1 METLA
6 DRPGYARV
14 WFSVAVAL
22 NKYVPGFVVGLISR
36 LGLKKATSW
45 IGDLAEAE
53 PNELF
58 E

>member
-6 DRPGYARV
+6 DRPCYARV

-53 PNELF
+53 PNEF

>member
-1 METLA
+1 MA
-6 DRPGYARV
+6 DRPCYARV

-53 PNELF
+53 PNEF

>member
-1 METLA
+1 MA

-45 IGDLAEAE
+45 IGDLSEAE
-53 PNELF
+53 PNEF